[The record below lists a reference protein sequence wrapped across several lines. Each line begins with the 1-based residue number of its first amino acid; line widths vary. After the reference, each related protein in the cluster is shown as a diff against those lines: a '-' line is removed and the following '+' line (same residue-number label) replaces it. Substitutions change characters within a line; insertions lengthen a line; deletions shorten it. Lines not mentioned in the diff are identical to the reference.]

1 MAPDRQVDQLLGR
14 VLGGKRPPGLDRLPD
29 DTVET
34 FNRVRCMDHS
44 PDLGAEGEERDDLL
58 PGPAPGL
65 GDRGV
70 LPAPVRVEGLQRVP
84 GRFGGLGDID
94 LAQLGGTVRNFVCG
108 RA

>member
-14 VLGGKRPPGLDRLPD
+14 VFRREGAPGLDRFSD
-29 DTVET
+29 DPIEAFDRIRGV
-34 FNRVRCMDHS
+34 DHA